1 MSQIKFVDYN
11 SENITAEL
19 VSQFESALGTT
30 LQPSDERR
38 MFINVL
44 AQVVTGIY
52 ANINDTGNQVLLRT
66 ARGETLE
73 ALGEFWGVERIGA
86 KIARTTLKFTLSEA
100 QSVPVTIPQSTRAT
114 PDGKI
119 YFATTATL
127 EIPVGSTEGS
137 VGAICLT
144 EGAIGNGYTAGQ
156 VKYIVDNVPF
166 LSTVENTEET
176 SGGADMESDD
186 SLRER
191 IRLAPERLSTAGTI
205 EGYEYHARSA
215 SADVGDV
222 VIYSPANDTTLTE
235 TERAA
240 GAGKI
245 FVYILKADGTIPSVT
260 DKVITDVA
268 RAVTAKNVRPLTDF
282 VTVSAPQSVS
292 YSINLSYYISAD
304 NSSRVDEIKA
314 AVGQAITEYIAW
326 QDKKIGR
333 NINPDKLR
341 NLMYNAGASRV
352 IITTPV
358 YTEVSDRSVSQ
369 LTGEVKA
376 TYEGL
381 SE

>member
-11 SENITAEL
+11 SENIVAEL
-19 VSQFESALGTT
+19 VSQFEAVLGTT

-38 MFINVL
+38 IFINQL
-44 AQVVTGIY
+44 AQVVVGIN

-66 ARGETLE
+66 ASGETLE

-100 QSVPVTIPQSTRAT
+100 QSETVIIPVGTRAT

-137 VGAICLT
+137 VEANCLT
-144 EGAIGNGYTAGQ
+144 EGATGNGYTAGQ
-156 VKYIVDNVPF
+156 IKYIVDNVPF
-166 LSTVENTEET
+166 LSSVENTEET

-186 SLRER
+186 SFRDR

-235 TERAA
+235 EERAA
-240 GAGKI
+240 GAGKV
-245 FVYILKADGTIPSVT
+245 FVYILKADGTIPSET
-260 DKVITDVA
+260 DKVLTDVSN
-268 RAVTAKNVRPLTDF
+268 AVTAKNVRPLTDF
-282 VTVSAPQSVS
+282 VTVSAPEKVS
-292 YSINLSYYISAD
+292 YSIKLSYYISVD
-304 NSSRVDEIKA
+304 NISRVDEIKA

-341 NLMYNAGASRV
+341 NLILNAGASRV
-352 IITTPV
+352 IITTPE

-369 LTGEVKA
+369 ITGEVTA